1 MKKTFDCYT
10 EKKKQRYTG
19 VAENKFQTKI
29 ALIHA
34 ALLIESNNI
43 FNKIK
48 ELNTEQIL
56 KG

>member
-10 EKKKQRYTG
+10 EKKQRYTG

-34 ALLIESNNI
+34 ALLIEPNNI

-48 ELNTEQIL
+48 ELNTDQRL